1 VESFWG
7 SSVIEFIERDP
18 ISEYASLLH
27 SGILEDAIR
36 NYCQIDNR
44 LRRLLGERSESAWKR
59 LVEIKKED
67 ESLFLSKTSEELAA
81 EYANR
86 QRHKGIDV
94 QYEESLN
101 QLDKDQANW
110 NSFLDAF

>member
-1 VESFWG
+1 
-7 SSVIEFIERDP
+7 
-18 ISEYASLLH
+18 
-27 SGILEDAIR
+27 LE
-36 NYCQIDNR
+36 
-44 LRRLLGERSESAWKR
+44 
-59 LVEIKKED
+59 
-67 ESLFLSKTSEELAA
+67 A